1 MKKTS
6 IRNNLKTARNEM
18 NPDIRKKASETIF
31 KRLKSLPVYKNSDSV
46 FIFVSMG
53 SEVETIQWIP
63 EILKEKKV
71 YVPLAP
77 KGGAMI
83 MTMIM
88 TEIKSLDELEP
99 NPLGILELPGDKI
112 KDRRRESVDLI
123 ITPGLAFDGEGY
135 RMGYGGGYYDRFFA
149 THDGHRL
156 GVGFHDQLVEE
167 LPRDEYDLPVDA
179 FLSEKDYLSFS

>member
-6 IRNNLKTARNEM
+6 IRNNLKAARNKLDPEM
-18 NPDIRKKASETIF
+18 RKKTSETIF
-31 KRLKSLPVYKNSDSV
+31 QRLKSRPVYEKSDSV

-53 SEVETIQWIP
+53 SEVETIEWIP

-83 MTMIM
+83 MT
-88 TEIKSLDELEP
+88 EIKGLDELAP
-99 NPLGILELPGDKI
+99 NSLGILELPQEKI
-112 KDRRRESVDLI
+112 NDRRRENVDLI

-149 THDGHRL
+149 THDGYRL
-156 GVGFHDQLVEE
+156 GVGFHDQLVTD

>member
-31 KRLKSLPVYKNSDSV
+31 ERLKSLPVYKNSDSV

-77 KGGAMI
+77 KGGP
-83 MTMIM
+83 MIM

-99 NPLGILELPGDKI
+99 NALGILELPEEKI
-112 KDRRRESVDLI
+112 KDRHRENVDLV

-135 RMGYGGGYYDRFFA
+135 RFFA

>member
-18 NPDIRKKASETIF
+18 NPDIRKKASEIIF
-31 KRLKSLPVYKNSDSV
+31 ERLKSLPVYKNSDSV

-53 SEVETIQWIP
+53 SEVETIEWIP
-63 EILKEKKV
+63 EILRDKKV

-77 KGGAMI
+77 KGEE
-83 MTMIM
+83 MIM

-99 NPLGILELPGDKI
+99 NALGILELPQEKI
-112 KDRRRESVDLI
+112 NDRRRENVDLI

-149 THDGHRL
+149 THDGYRL
-156 GVGFHDQLVEE
+156 GVGFHDQFVDR
-167 LPRDEYDLPVDA
+167 LPRGEYDLPVDA
-179 FLSEKDYLSFS
+179 FLSEEDYLIFS

>member
-6 IRNNLKTARNEM
+6 IRNNLKAARNKM
-18 NPDIRKKASETIF
+18 NPEMRRKASETIF
-31 KRLKSLPVYKNSDSV
+31 ERLKSLPVYKKSDSV

-53 SEVETIQWIP
+53 SEVETIEWIP

-83 MTMIM
+83 MT
-88 TEIKSLDELEP
+88 EIKSLEELTP
-99 NPLGILELPGDKI
+99 NPMGILELPAEKI
-112 KDRRRESVDLI
+112 IDRRRDSVDLV
-123 ITPGLAFDGEGY
+123 ITPGLAFDGAGY

-149 THDGHRL
+149 THDGYRL

-167 LPRDEYDLPVDA
+167 LPRDEYDLPVDG

>member
-31 KRLKSLPVYKNSDSV
+31 ERLKSLPVYKNSDSV

-83 MTMIM
+83 MT
-88 TEIKSLDELEP
+88 EIKSLDELDP
-99 NPLGILELPGDKI
+99 NALGILELPEDKI
-112 KDRRRESVDLI
+112 KDRHRESVDLI

-135 RMGYGGGYYDRFFA
+135 RMGYGGGYYDLFFA

-167 LPRDEYDLPVDA
+167 LPRNEYDLPVDA